1 MIDKILGILDKHNK
15 RNILILFFLYFPLNF
30 IEAFSITSIP
40 GFVLLISAPE
50 KIQEFLPGY
59 NFSNLLTQMDI
70 NKRVIYGTTL
80 IVLIFFLRA
89 IFIIFVNWYDYTIR
103 YKINVQNSKKLYSS
117 YLNKPY
123 LFHVNNSSSTLIQ
136 NMNDSIRST
145 GVIFAFLNII
155 KDLILLLFIVFAIY
169 IASPSNFL
177 NLFIFILVPMII
189 LFFVLKNVIKNMG
202 IVAREY
208 RIFSHNSISQGF
220 LNIKFIKIMN
230 NEPDIINDFT
240 NKHKISQKQESKLFI
255 INTLPRIILE
265 FSCLLFIIFFIALNI
280 TSEYSFAKII
290 PVLTLIVIAAVR
302 MIPSFTQISTNYNNI
317 KFNLHTIEKIN
328 REIINWMKNK
338 KENLL
343 NSNSLFK
350 SFNNDLIFKNLSFS
364 YENNKY
370 VFKNLSFTINKG
382 EKVALFGKSGSGKT
396 TLSDI
401 FLGLF
406 PPSQGSI
413 ICDGKDIKEDIK
425 SWRKLLTYVP
435 QNVVLFDETIKKN
448 ICFNLDGSTI
458 NEKQYLTA
466 LKISGLD
473 KIIDDFPDKDNSNV
487 GFLASK
493 ISGGQKQRIG
503 IARAVYRNKP
513 IIILDEA
520 TNSLDK
526 KSEDE
531 ILKKLFSDDCTI
543 LFISHDK
550 EKIKLCDRII
560 DLNDKQK

>member
-1 MIDKILGILDKHNK
+1 MIDKILGILDRHNK

-40 GFVLLISAPE
+40 GFVLLISEPE

-70 NKRVIYGTTL
+70 NKRVIYGTAL
-80 IVLIFFLRA
+80 IILIFFLRA
-89 IFIIFVNWYDYTIR
+89 IIIIFVNWFDYTIR

-145 GVIFAFLNII
+145 GVIFAFLNIF
-155 KDLILLLFIVFAIY
+155 KDLILLFFIVFAIY

-280 TSEYSFAKII
+280 TSEYSFAEII

-328 REIINWMKNK
+328 REIINWMKNE
-338 KENLL
+338 KENS
-343 NSNSLFK
+343 SNSKNLFK

-364 YENNKY
+364 YENNKHILQ
-370 VFKNLSFTINKG
+370 NLSFTINKG
-382 EKVALFGKSGSGKT
+382 EKVAVFGKSGSGKT

-448 ICFNLDGSTI
+448 ICFNLDDSTI

-466 LKISGLD
+466 LRVSGLD

-493 ISGGQKQRIG
+493 VSGGQKQRIG

-531 ILKKLFSDDCTI
+531 ILKNLFSDDCTI

-550 EKIKLCDRII
+550 EKINLCDKVI
-560 DLNDKQK
+560 DLNEIQK

>member
-1 MIDKILGILDKHNK
+1 MFNKILGILDNHNK
-15 RNILILFFLYFPLNF
+15 KNILILFLLYFPLNF

-40 GFVLLISAPE
+40 GFVLLISEPE
-50 KIQEFLPGY
+50 KIQEFLPEY
-59 NFSNLLTQMDI
+59 NLSNLLTQL
-70 NKRVIYGTTL
+70 NLNERVTYGTVL
-80 IVLIFFLRA
+80 IVLIFFFRA
-89 IFIIFVNWYDYTIR
+89 IIMIFVNWFDYTIR

-117 YLNKPY
+117 YINKPY

-145 GVIFAFLNII
+145 GVIFAFLNIV
-155 KDLILLLFIVFAIY
+155 KDFILLLFIVFAIY
-169 IASPSNFL
+169 ISSPSNFL
-177 NLFIFILVPMII
+177 NLIIFILVPVII
-189 LFFVLKNVIKNMG
+189 LFFVLKKIIRNMG

-208 RIFSHNSISQGF
+208 RVFSHNSISQGF

-230 NEPDIINDFT
+230 NELDVINDFT

-265 FSCLLFIIFFIALNI
+265 FSCLLFIVVFIALNI
-280 TSEYSFAKII
+280 TSESSFTNII
-290 PVLTLIVIAAVR
+290 PILTLIVIAAVR
-302 MIPSFTQISTNYNNI
+302 MIPSFTQISTNYNRI
-317 KFNLHTIEKIN
+317 KFDLHTIEKIN
-328 REIINWMKNK
+328 KEIINWMKNEK
-338 KENLL
+338 DNIS
-343 NSNSLFK
+343 SNNNLFK
-350 SFNNDLIFKNLSFS
+350 SFEKDLHFKNISFS
-364 YENNKY
+364 YENNKHIL
-370 VFKNLSFTINKG
+370 KDLSFNINKG

-413 ICDGKDIKEDIK
+413 ICDGKDIKKDIK

-435 QNVVLFDETIKKN
+435 QNVVLFDDTIKKN
-448 ICFNLDGSTI
+448 ICFNFNETKF
-458 NEKQYLTA
+458 NEKKYLNA

-493 ISGGQKQRIG
+493 VSGGQKQRIG

-513 IIILDEA
+513 IIVLDEA

-531 ILKKLFSDDCTI
+531 ILQNLFSDDCTI

-550 EKIKLCDRII
+550 EKIKLCDKVI
-560 DLNDKQK
+560 DLNDIQK

>member
-1 MIDKILGILDKHNK
+1 MIDKILGILDRHNK

-40 GFVLLISAPE
+40 GFVLLISEPE

-70 NKRVIYGTTL
+70 NKRVIYGTAL
-80 IVLIFFLRA
+80 IILIFFLRA
-89 IFIIFVNWYDYTIR
+89 IIIIFVNWFDYTIR

-145 GVIFAFLNII
+145 GVIFAFLNIF
-155 KDLILLLFIVFAIY
+155 KDLILLFFIVFAIY

-280 TSEYSFAKII
+280 TSEYSFAEII

-328 REIINWMKNK
+328 REIINWMKNE
-338 KENLL
+338 KENS
-343 NSNSLFK
+343 SNSKNLFK

-364 YENNKY
+364 YENNKHILQ
-370 VFKNLSFTINKG
+370 NLSFTINKG
-382 EKVALFGKSGSGKT
+382 EKVAVFGKSGSGKT

-448 ICFNLDGSTI
+448 ICFNLDDSTI
-458 NEKQYLTA
+458 NDKQYLTA
-466 LKISGLD
+466 LRVSGLD

-493 ISGGQKQRIG
+493 VSGGQKQRIG

-531 ILKKLFSDDCTI
+531 ILKNLFSDDCTI

>member
-1 MIDKILGILDKHNK
+1 MIDKILGILDRHNK

-40 GFVLLISAPE
+40 GFVLLISEPE

-70 NKRVIYGTTL
+70 NKRVIYGTAL
-80 IVLIFFLRA
+80 IILIFFLRA
-89 IFIIFVNWYDYTIR
+89 IIIIFVNWFDYTIR

-145 GVIFAFLNII
+145 GVIFAFLNIF
-155 KDLILLLFIVFAIY
+155 KDLILLFFIVFAIY

-230 NEPDIINDFT
+230 KEHDIINDFT

-280 TSEYSFAKII
+280 TSEYSFAEII

-328 REIINWMKNK
+328 REIINWMKNE
-338 KENLL
+338 KENSS
-343 NSNSLFK
+343 NSKSLFK

-364 YENNKY
+364 YENNKHILQ
-370 VFKNLSFTINKG
+370 NLSFTINKG
-382 EKVALFGKSGSGKT
+382 EKVAVFGKSGSGKT

-448 ICFNLDGSTI
+448 ICFNLDDSKI

-466 LKISGLD
+466 LRVSGLD

-493 ISGGQKQRIG
+493 VSGGQKQRIG

-531 ILKKLFSDDCTI
+531 ILKNLFSDDCTI

-550 EKIKLCDRII
+550 EKINLCDKVI
-560 DLNDKQK
+560 DLNEIQK

>member
-1 MIDKILGILDKHNK
+1 MIDKILGILDRHNK

-40 GFVLLISAPE
+40 GFVLLISEPE

-70 NKRVIYGTTL
+70 NKRVIYGTAL
-80 IVLIFFLRA
+80 IILIFFLRA
-89 IFIIFVNWYDYTIR
+89 IIIIFVNWFDYTIR

-145 GVIFAFLNII
+145 GVIFAFLNIF
-155 KDLILLLFIVFAIY
+155 KDLILLIFIVFAIY

-328 REIINWMKNK
+328 REIINWMKIE
-338 KENLL
+338 KENSS
-343 NSNSLFK
+343 NSKSLFK

-364 YENNKY
+364 YENNKHILQ
-370 VFKNLSFTINKG
+370 NLSFTINKG
-382 EKVALFGKSGSGKT
+382 EKVAVFGKSGSGKT

-448 ICFNLDGSTI
+448 ICFNLDDSTI

-466 LKISGLD
+466 LR
-473 KIIDDFPDKDNSNV
+473 V
-487 GFLASK
+487 
-493 ISGGQKQRIG
+493 
-503 IARAVYRNKP
+503 
-513 IIILDEA
+513 
-520 TNSLDK
+520 
-526 KSEDE
+526 
-531 ILKKLFSDDCTI
+531 
-543 LFISHDK
+543 
-550 EKIKLCDRII
+550 
-560 DLNDKQK
+560 

>member
-202 IVAREY
+202 IVAREH

-240 NKHKISQKQESKLFI
+240 NKHRISQKQESKLFI

>member
-1 MIDKILGILDKHNK
+1 MIDKILGILDRHNK

-40 GFVLLISAPE
+40 GFVLLISEPE

-70 NKRVIYGTTL
+70 NKRVIYGTAL
-80 IVLIFFLRA
+80 IILIFFLRA
-89 IFIIFVNWYDYTIR
+89 IIIIFVNWFDYTIR

-145 GVIFAFLNII
+145 GVIFAFLNIF
-155 KDLILLLFIVFAIY
+155 KDLILLFFIVFAIY

-280 TSEYSFAKII
+280 TSEYSFAEII

-328 REIINWMKNK
+328 REIINWMKNE
-338 KENLL
+338 KENS
-343 NSNSLFK
+343 SNSKNLFK

-364 YENNKY
+364 YENNKHILQ
-370 VFKNLSFTINKG
+370 NLSFTINKG
-382 EKVALFGKSGSGKT
+382 EKVAVFGKSGSGKT

-448 ICFNLDGSTI
+448 ICFNLDDSKI

-466 LKISGLD
+466 LRVSGLD

-493 ISGGQKQRIG
+493 VSGGQKQRIG

-531 ILKKLFSDDCTI
+531 ILKNLFSDDCTI

-550 EKIKLCDRII
+550 EKINLCDKVI
-560 DLNDKQK
+560 DLNEIQK

>member
-202 IVAREY
+202 IVAREH

-240 NKHKISQKQESKLFI
+240 NKHRISQKQESKLFI

-448 ICFNLDGSTI
+448 ICFNLDDSTI

-466 LKISGLD
+466 LRVSGLD

-493 ISGGQKQRIG
+493 VSGGQKQRIG

>member
-70 NKRVIYGTTL
+70 NKRVIYGTVL

-89 IFIIFVNWYDYTIR
+89 IIIIFVNWFDYTIR

-155 KDLILLLFIVFAIY
+155 KDLILLSFIVFAIY

-202 IVAREY
+202 VVAREY

-290 PVLTLIVIAAVR
+290 PILTLIVIAAVR

-328 REIINWMKNK
+328 REIINWMKNE
-338 KENLL
+338 KENSL

-350 SFNNDLIFKNLSFS
+350 SFNNVLIFKNLSFS

-413 ICDGKDIKEDIK
+413 MCDGKDIKEDIK

-448 ICFNLDGSTI
+448 ICFNLDGSSI

-473 KIIDDFPDKDNSNV
+473 KVIDDFPDKDNSNV

-531 ILKKLFSDDCTI
+531 ILKNLFSDDCTI

>member
-1 MIDKILGILDKHNK
+1 MIDKILGILDRHNK

-40 GFVLLISAPE
+40 GFVLLISEPE

-70 NKRVIYGTTL
+70 NKRVIYGTAL
-80 IVLIFFLRA
+80 IILIFFLRA
-89 IFIIFVNWYDYTIR
+89 IIIIFVNWFDYTIR

-145 GVIFAFLNII
+145 GVIFAFLNIF
-155 KDLILLLFIVFAIY
+155 KDLILLIFIVFAIY

-328 REIINWMKNK
+328 REIINWMKIE
-338 KENLL
+338 KENSS
-343 NSNSLFK
+343 NSKSLFK

-364 YENNKY
+364 YENNKHILQ
-370 VFKNLSFTINKG
+370 NLSFTINKG
-382 EKVALFGKSGSGKT
+382 EKVAVFGKSGSGKT

-448 ICFNLDGSTI
+448 ICFNLDDSTI

-466 LKISGLD
+466 LRVSGLD

-493 ISGGQKQRIG
+493 VSGGQKQRIG

-531 ILKKLFSDDCTI
+531 ILKNLFSDDCTI

-550 EKIKLCDRII
+550 EKIKLCDKVI
-560 DLNDKQK
+560 DLNEIQK